1 MRVLRLFPAL
11 ALLLLTA
18 TASAKPP
25 KAVRHTIQ
33 RGETLSSIAT
43 KYNTNVS
50 SILRWNAMKR
60 SARLTPGAKIGV
72 PLPPGTSLAR
82 VRANEPRTK
91 HAGKGTSQASTTS
104 ATSDV
109 VARKTWQEYT
119 KKPER
124 PGYVVL
130 KSYSSGWEGQVVD
143 AKGALTPTARGNVSG
158 VLGSWRTSS
167 VRPIDERLIQLI
179 AQVSDRFGGRTIRVV
194 SGYRAGSGKSR
205 HHHGAAI
212 DFSIE
217 GVPNWAVRQYLLTLR
232 SVGVGYYP
240 NSYHVHLDVRDRT
253 THWVDVSR
261 PGQRARYVKPKRRTR
276 KATRRN
282 TARRSR

>member
-1 MRVLRLFPAL
+1 MRALRLFPAL

-72 PLPPGTSLAR
+72 PLPPGTTLAR
-82 VRANEPRTK
+82 VQGNT
-91 HAGKGTSQASTTS
+91 AGSKKGASGTSAAATTSTTS
-104 ATSDV
+104 DA
-109 VARKTWQEYT
+109 VAKKTWQEYT
-119 KKPER
+119 EKPAR
-124 PGYVVL
+124 PGYVKL
-130 KSYSSGWEGQVVD
+130 KSYSSEWEGQVVD
-143 AKGALTPTARGNVSG
+143 AKGRLLPTVQGNVSG
-158 VLGSWRTSS
+158 VLSSWRTSS
-167 VRPIDERLIQLI
+167 MRAIDERLIQLI

-217 GVPNWAVRQYLLTLR
+217 GVPNWAVRQYLLTL
-232 SVGVGYYP
+232 SNVGVGYYP